1 VRVLEHQF
9 REKESA
15 RKKKHLWGEKKR
27 LLNELKAKSMFF
39 FLFQGQKVEV
49 SFFRVRVRLNE
60 HVDR

>member
-1 VRVLEHQF
+1 
-9 REKESA
+9 
-15 RKKKHLWGEKKR
+15 
-27 LLNELKAKSMFF
+27 MFF